1 MLNIVLDVFD
11 VKNKYTRISNEVVL
25 VTLYLYSFI
34 AYSSL
39 HHSVDFLKTGIMYRS
54 ERRILD
60 CSRIT

>member
-1 MLNIVLDVFD
+1 MSNIVLDVFD
-11 VKNKYTRISNEVVL
+11 VKNKYTTMSNEVVL

-39 HHSVDFLKTGIMYRS
+39 HHSVAFLKIGIMYRS
-54 ERRILD
+54 EPRILH